1 MTWAEHEVA
10 IAKENNK
17 DEYYNACLDS
27 ALKAYRSME
36 EDGHSGGSWTIT
48 TNILYRLLQSKP
60 LTPITDKD
68 FEGLTHDIFYDED
81 FLKEHGLKD
90 QFQCPRM
97 SSLFKQIHLD
107 GSITYTDTERVTCY
121 EMGKNL
127 PFYFGIASAVVDE
140 MFPITLPY
148 TGDIKYTVYVKEYL
162 IDPKN
167 GDFDTVVIDS
177 IKVEDKD
184 LFPVHR
190 YFHEEDGKMVEIT
203 KEKFEELNFSLFRNS

>member
-10 IAKENNK
+10 IVKENNK

-36 EDGHSGGSWTIT
+36 EDGHSGGSWAIT

-97 SSLFKQIHLD
+97 SSLFKKIHLD
-107 GSITYTDTERVTCY
+107 GSVTYTDTERVTCY
-121 EMGKNL
+121 EMGKHL
-127 PFYFGIASAVVDE
+127 PFYSGIASAVADE

-148 TGDIKYTVYVKEYL
+148 TGDIK
-162 IDPKN
+162 
-167 GDFDTVVIDS
+167 
-177 IKVEDKD
+177 
-184 LFPVHR
+184 
-190 YFHEEDGKMVEIT
+190 
-203 KEKFEELNFSLFRNS
+203 

>member
-10 IAKENNK
+10 IAKENNR

-68 FEGLTHDIFYDED
+68 FEGVTNDIFYDED
-81 FLKEHGLKD
+81 FLQERRLKD
-90 QFQCPRM
+90 QIQCPRM
-97 SSLFKQIHLD
+97 SSLFKKIHLD
-107 GSITYTDTERVTCY
+107 GSVTYTDTERVRCY
-121 EMGKNL
+121 EVGKNSS
-127 PFYFGIASAVVDE
+127 FYFGIATKIVDE

-148 TGDIKYTVYVKEYL
+148 TGDDRYSVYVQEY
-162 IDPKN
+162 IFNPKN
-167 GDFDTVVIDS
+167 GDYDTVEILGVKKNGGELTPI
-177 IKVEDKD
+177 
-184 LFPVHR
+184 HR

-203 KEKFEELNFSLFRNS
+203 SEKFRKL